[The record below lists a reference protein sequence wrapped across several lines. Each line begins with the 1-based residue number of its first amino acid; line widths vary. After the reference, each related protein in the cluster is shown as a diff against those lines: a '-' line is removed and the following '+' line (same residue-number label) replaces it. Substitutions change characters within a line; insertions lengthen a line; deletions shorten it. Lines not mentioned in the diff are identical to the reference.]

1 MPPIIQHG
9 DSLHY
14 PRMGTRPAMMATT
27 AIIFG
32 WTRST
37 APSMMT
43 VSTLGAA
50 GRRRWRPRLR
60 LANELRD
67 PPRSSGRFRRERC
80 LSASGIPDR
89 SSAPHFQCQRRF
101 SNIHGHASFALT
113 ASRTGAYGTPYARS
127 RVGSS
132 TIENC
137 FTLSPTLSRG
147 TVESRAPIFMAAI
160 VSPGRSVWKVN
171 ELTADAR
178 AFACAELAAAVVTSL
193 FEIRTIMHHA
203 RQ

>member
-1 MPPIIQHG
+1 M
-9 DSLHY
+9 
-14 PRMGTRPAMMATT
+14 TATT
-27 AIIFG
+27 ATIFG

-43 VSTLGAA
+43 VSTFGAG

-89 SSAPHFQCQRRF
+89 CSAPHFSVSAKLFRHSRPRVVRLDGVA
-101 SNIHGHASFALT
+101 HGCLRNALRTKPGWIAHDRKLLHAA
-113 ASRTGAYGTPYARS
+113 
-127 RVGSS
+127 
-132 TIENC
+132 
-137 FTLSPTLSRG
+137 PTLGRG

-160 VSPGRSVWKVN
+160 VSPGRCVWKVN

-178 AFACAELAAAVVTSL
+178 AFTCAELAAAVVTSL
-193 FEIRTIMHHA
+193 SEIRTIMYHA

>member
-89 SSAPHFQCQRRF
+89 SSAPHFSMSAKLFR
-101 SNIHGHASFALT
+101 H
-113 ASRTGAYGTPYARS
+113 SRPRIVRLDGVAHGAYGMPYARS

-137 FTLSPTLSRG
+137 FTLPPTLGRG

-178 AFACAELAAAVVTSL
+178 AFACAELAAGVVTSL